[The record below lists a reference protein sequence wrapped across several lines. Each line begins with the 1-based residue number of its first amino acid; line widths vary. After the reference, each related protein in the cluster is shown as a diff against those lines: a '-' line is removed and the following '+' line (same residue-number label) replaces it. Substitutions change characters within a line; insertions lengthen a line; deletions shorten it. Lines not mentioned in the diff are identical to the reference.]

1 MSFYQHDELE
11 TFAPWPGCLA
21 KQVVGKELGAAS
33 VTALEVIIEPGSEI
47 PLHIHPGHEEDIL
60 IVLGTA
66 TCVIGEAIQELEAP
80 ATMLVPKDIV
90 HQVRNESNT
99 PIKVIGIFPTIE
111 VARQYV

>member
-1 MSFYQHDELE
+1 MGFYQHDGLE
-11 TFAPWPGCLA
+11 AFEPWPGCLA

-47 PLHIHPGHEEDIL
+47 PLHVHPGHEEDIL

-66 TCVIGEAIQELEAP
+66 TCVIGETIQDLEAP

-90 HQVRNESNT
+90 HQVRNESNA
-99 PIKVIGIFPTIE
+99 PIKVIGIFPTVD
-111 VARQYV
+111 VARRYV